1 MELLTRD
8 VVIQV
13 PAFVICYPVLS
24 FIADPFFILAL
35 VLPLE
40 SAHHHFRHCVS
51 VIFFAT
57 HSSKDVDTIPLILFK
72 GFYLAAILASCWTK

>member
-24 FIADPFFILAL
+24 FIAADPFFILAL

-51 VIFFAT
+51 VIFLQPIQART
-57 HSSKDVDTIPLILFK
+57 STRSL
-72 GFYLAAILASCWTK
+72 